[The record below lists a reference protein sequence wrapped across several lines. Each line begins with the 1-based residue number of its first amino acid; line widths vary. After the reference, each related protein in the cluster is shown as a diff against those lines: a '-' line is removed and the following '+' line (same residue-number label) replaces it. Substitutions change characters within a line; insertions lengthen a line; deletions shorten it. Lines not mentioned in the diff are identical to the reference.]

1 MIIGCPKEIKVHEYR
16 VGLTPSSASELI
28 RNGHTVIMEK
38 NAGNGIGISDSDY
51 ENVGCSILL
60 KPDEIFKK
68 AEMIV
73 KVKEPQLHECAML
86 EPHHLLF
93 TYLHLAADKP
103 QTEALLKSTLSNDSS
118 ICRILSSSDM
128 FF

>member
-73 KVKEPQLHECAML
+73 KVKEPQSAPRMCDARTTSPPL
-86 EPHHLLF
+86 
-93 TYLHLAADKP
+93 YI
-103 QTEALLKSTLSNDSS
+103 SS
-118 ICRILSSSDM
+118 FSCR
-128 FF
+128 